1 MEIWK
6 TIEDYPNYQVSNMG
20 RVKSLGNNKARK
32 EKILK
37 GIKGKDSYLSV
48 GLYKEGKIKMYLVHR
63 LVAQAFI
70 PNPNNKPF
78 IDHINTIRT
87 DNRVENLRWVTSKE
101 NMNNSITIEKLKT
114 KSSLFAKKCLIEH
127 LELIMYKN
135 FFLNFRQ

>member
-6 TIEDYPNYQVSNMG
+6 PIDDYPNYMISNYG
-20 RVKSLGNNKARK
+20 EVKSLGNTKSKK
-32 EKILK
+32 EKKLK
-37 GIKGKDSYLSV
+37 GIKGNDGYLRF
-48 GLYKEGKIKMYLVHR
+48 GLYKDGELKMYLAHR

-87 DNRVENLRWVTSKE
+87 DNRVENLRWVTSSE
-101 NMNNSITIEKLKT
+101 NMNNSITIEKLKQS
-114 KSSLFAKKCLIEH
+114 KVSIAKKCLIEH

-135 FFLNFRQ
+135 FFLNFRR

>member
-1 MEIWK
+1 M
-6 TIEDYPNYQVSNMG
+6 VSNMG
-20 RVKSLGNNKARK
+20 RVKSLGNNKTRK

-37 GIKGKDSYLSV
+37 NIKGKDGYLSV
-48 GLYKEGKIKMYLVHR
+48 GLYKDGKIKMYLVHR

-70 PNPNNKPF
+70 PNSNNKPF

-101 NMNNSITIEKLKT
+101 NMNNSITIEKIKQNQVCI
-114 KSSLFAKKCLIEH
+114 AKKCFIKH

-135 FFLNFRQ
+135 FFLKFRR